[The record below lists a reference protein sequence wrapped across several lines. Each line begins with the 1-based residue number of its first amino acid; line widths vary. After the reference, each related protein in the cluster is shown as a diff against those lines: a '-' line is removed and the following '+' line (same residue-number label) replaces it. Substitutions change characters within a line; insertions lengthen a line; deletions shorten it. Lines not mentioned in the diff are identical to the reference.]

1 MIDIVTD
8 GHRKA
13 AQNLRSAYAIY
24 KEAEDMINVGAYV
37 KGKNHKIDYAISKY
51 DNITGYLNQ
60 GVEEE
65 SIYEKDIDK
74 LIEMMKDYGVAEQQ
88 ERASVMN

>member
-1 MIDIVTD
+1 
-8 GHRKA
+8 
-13 AQNLRSAYAIY
+13 
-24 KEAEDMINVGAYV
+24 MINVGAYV
-37 KGKNHKIDYAISKY
+37 EGKNHKIDYAISKY

-65 SIYEKDIDK
+65 SMYEEDIDK
-74 LIEMMKDYGVAEQQ
+74 LIEMMKNYGERGQQ